1 MPKELHIFISHKMPT
16 DTKLAE
22 MIGSQL
28 ALYGADQV
36 KVKHAGRF
44 RFGDN
49 WRQEIQQ
56 ELDWADWLIFL
67 HTGQDADWG
76 FCLFECGYFQARMEA
91 ASGQDKRLIILCKNA
106 DLISP
111 ALEQYKAAEA
121 TPESILALLKQIYH
135 EPPWALAP
143 SVGEEY
149 LKSTAKAILDAFTG
163 QGIQV
168 RNFDVATG
176 LTIEAILDAP
186 SRRDLA
192 QGRIPPGSE
201 VSGTLDWQRLFGKDL
216 NTGAW
221 LWKDLVEQWPY
232 RATYELLIAS
242 MVSDALLNQDSPK
255 STAIR
260 SPDSS
265 DLYRLTLRRY
275 EQMAGDKY
283 RFFFTLA
290 PLDLPFE
297 VPPEPQHQAKETIFY
312 NLVNLSWYC
321 RRRIVDQLYDRA
333 LQMQASLN
341 PDPAILAR
349 LYRDIRYELTN
360 LSAQSIMRGIDNP
373 LALRRAMADSSGE
386 ADALLDRLQSWG
398 LLRTEIFKAIEK
410 GPKGLPC
417 IVRNLYE
424 LAMQNFEFYRQV
436 AAGYAACAEGISPPP
451 APAPPSPL
459 HKPGGRAR
467 AKPAVRQA
475 QAATK
480 PKPSGRHTR
489 NGVQPSGKRA
499 KGREQTT
506 GRDE

>member
-1 MPKELHIFISHKMPT
+1 MPT

-22 MIGSQL
+22 LIGSQL

-36 KVKHAGRF
+36 KVKHAGLF

-56 ELDWADWLIFL
+56 ELDWADWLVFL

-91 ASGQDKRLIILCKNA
+91 GGKDKRLIILCRNA
-106 DLISP
+106 ELISP

-121 TPESILALLKQIYH
+121 TPESILALLQQIYQQ
-135 EPPWALAP
+135 PPWALAP
-143 SVGEEY
+143 SVAPEY
-149 LKSTAKAILDAFTG
+149 LKITAKVIYDAFTG
-163 QGIQV
+163 QGVQV

-176 LTIEAILDAP
+176 FTIEAILDEP
-186 SRRDLA
+186 SRENL
-192 QGRIPPGSE
+192 GRGQIPPGSE

-221 LWKDLVEQWPY
+221 LWKDLVAEWPY
-232 RATYELLIAS
+232 RATYEFLIAS
-242 MVSDALLNQDSPK
+242 MISDALSQDSPK

-297 VPPEPQHQAKETIFY
+297 VPPEPQYQAKETTFY

-321 RRRIVDQLYDRA
+321 RRRLVDQLYDRA
-333 LQMQASLN
+333 LQLQACSN
-341 PDPAILAR
+341 PDPAILTR

-360 LSAQSIMRGIDNP
+360 LAAQSIMRGIDNP
-373 LALRRAMADSSGE
+373 LALRRALANGSGE
-386 ADALLDRLQSWG
+386 IDSLLERLQSWG
-398 LLRTEIFKAIEK
+398 SLRTEIFKATEK
-410 GPKGLPC
+410 GSKGLPC
-417 IVRNLYE
+417 IVRAMYA
-424 LAMQNFEFYRQV
+424 LAMQNFDFYRKV
-436 AAGYAACAEGISPPP
+436 AAGYAACASAVSPPP
-451 APAPPSPL
+451 APAAASLPPSRP
-459 HKPGGRAR
+459 PGGHTR
-467 AKPAVRQA
+467 AKPVARVRG
-475 QAATK
+475 AAK
-480 PKPSGRHTR
+480 LKAARRRTR
-489 NGVQPSGKRA
+489 DGALPPAGKGARA
-499 KGREQTT
+499 SREKTYA
-506 GRDE
+506 